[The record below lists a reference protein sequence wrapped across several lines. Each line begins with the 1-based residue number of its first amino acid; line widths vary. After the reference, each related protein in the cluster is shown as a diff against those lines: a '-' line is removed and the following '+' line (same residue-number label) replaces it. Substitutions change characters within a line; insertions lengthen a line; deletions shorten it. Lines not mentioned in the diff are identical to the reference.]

1 MNSALDNKEF
11 VMYLQP
17 QIDLKTRKLC
27 GAEALVRW
35 AHPIKGILVP
45 VQFLALFESNG
56 FITKMDMYVWE
67 LACKYLK
74 ELQERGIYMPI
85 SVNISRVHIGTTNL
99 SDILPQLVN
108 KYNIEP
114 KYLELEITENLFME
128 DVEELFDE
136 MSKLKECGFKILMD
150 DFGSGYSSL
159 NMLRNAPVDTLKI
172 DRFFLDEIMST
183 DRGKIIVEASVR
195 MAKQLGLTVIAEGV
209 ETQEQLD
216 FLSSIDCDIV
226 QGYYYSRPIPV
237 NEFEV
242 FMEKY
247 R

>member
-1 MNSALDNKEF
+1 MF
-11 VMYLQP
+11 LQP
-17 QIDLKTRKLC
+17 QIDLSTRKMI

-35 AHPIKGILVP
+35 NHPIKGILVP
-45 VQFLALFESNG
+45 AQFLTLFESNG
-56 FITKMDMYVWE
+56 FITKMDMYIWE
-67 LACKYLK
+67 LACKYIHD
-74 ELQERGIYMPI
+74 LQERDVYMPI
-85 SVNISRVHIGTTNL
+85 SVNISRVHIGNTNL
-99 SDILPQLVN
+99 SEILMDLVRKYDIA
-108 KYNIEP
+108 P

-128 DVEELFDE
+128 DVEELFSE
-136 MSKLKECGFKILMD
+136 MAALKKLGFNIMMD

-195 MAKQLGLTVIAEGV
+195 MAKQLGLAVIAEGV

-216 FLSSIDCDIV
+216 FLSSINCDIV
-226 QGYYYSRPIPV
+226 QGYYYSRPVPV
-237 NEFEV
+237 NEFEI

>member
-1 MNSALDNKEF
+1 M
-11 VMYLQP
+11 
-17 QIDLKTRKLC
+17 
-27 GAEALVRW
+27 
-35 AHPIKGILVP
+35 
-45 VQFLALFESNG
+45 
-56 FITKMDMYVWE
+56 
-67 LACKYLK
+67 
-74 ELQERGIYMPI
+74 QERSIYLPV
-85 SVNISRVHIGTTNL
+85 SVNISRVHIGSTNL
-99 SDILPQLVN
+99 SDILLDLVR
-108 KYNIEP
+108 KYKIAP

-128 DVEELFDE
+128 DVDELFNE
-136 MSKLKECGFKILMD
+136 MSSLKKCGFNIMMD

-195 MAKQLGLTVIAEGV
+195 MAKQLGLSVIAEGV

-216 FLSSIDCDIV
+216 FLASINCDTV
-226 QGYYYSRPIPV
+226 QGYYYSRPIPTD
-237 NEFEV
+237 EFEV